1 MSATPS
7 TAGRDAR
14 SAAVN
19 ILSVAV
25 QASMPAYT
33 VLLTRMLG
41 AAGYGRY
48 EWSNKFVFFL
58 SVLTLFGMDQATNRF
73 VALAYGAEDHRGI
86 ARSVGTALRVVVVSG
101 ALVAAAVFALA
112 PWIAGLRHDPEHV
125 ALLRVLCTVPIFY
138 HVVTVF
144 ITATQAA
151 HVMRYG
157 FWTRGV
163 AQPLALFV
171 VTAAALWAGAGSLG
185 ACLAVLS
192 GMALTA
198 ALAAVFYGRMFD
210 LRATL
215 RAALRGPTDGAM
227 LRFAAPLVSAGV
239 LTSALGYADV
249 LILGFLG
256 VTEQDVGAYLACMIY
271 AQALSQVRSA
281 FDPGVQA
288 LIPLLLARGER
299 DALRASLARQTRW
312 AAALAAP
319 LFVLFA
325 GFGDVVLQVF
335 GNGFRR
341 GVVALA
347 LLSVGHLINAVA
359 LTPWLLPASGN
370 TRVTARLS
378 IVWGVLEI
386 AALAALVPRYGI
398 DGAAAAAALGLGG
411 LQISQSV
418 AAWKI
423 TGVHGYS
430 AALGATA
437 LAACASL
444 VVGRA
449 VLALAPGHLVVRF
462 GAAMLCAAAV
472 YVWLYLL
479 TAHPEDRATAREFVT
494 RLAARLRP
502 SGQPP
507 STSSGSS
514 KGGTT

>member
-1 MSATPS
+1 MSAPPS
-7 TAGRDAR
+7 SAGRDAR

-19 ILSVAV
+19 FLSVAA

-41 AAGYGRY
+41 DAGYGRY

-73 VALAYGAEDHRGI
+73 VALAHAQGDEGGI
-86 ARSVGTALRVVVVSG
+86 ARAVGTALRVVVVSG
-101 ALVAAAVFALA
+101 VVVAAAVFALA
-112 PWIAGLRHDPEHV
+112 PWVAGLRHDAQHV

-163 AQPLALFV
+163 AQPLALFL
-171 VTAAALWAGAGSLG
+171 VTAVALRAGAGSLG
-185 ACLAVLS
+185 ACLAVLA

-198 ALAAVFYGRMFD
+198 VLAAVFYGRMFD
-210 LRATL
+210 LGATL
-215 RAALRGPTDGAM
+215 KTALGGPTDGAM
-227 LRFAAPLVSAGV
+227 LRFATPLVSAGV
-239 LTSALGYADV
+239 LTSTLGYSDV

-256 VTEQDVGAYLACMIY
+256 VSERDVGAYLACMIY

-288 LIPLLLARGER
+288 LIPPLLERGEKE
-299 DALRASLARQTRW
+299 ALRESLVRQTRW
-312 AAALAAP
+312 SAAIAAP

-325 GFGDVVLQVF
+325 GFSDVVLQVF
-335 GNGFRR
+335 GKGFKR
-341 GVVALA
+341 GALA
-347 LLSVGHLINAVA
+347 LGFLSVGHLINAVA

-378 IVWGVLEI
+378 IVWGLAVI
-386 AALAALVPRYGI
+386 AALFVLVPRFGI
-398 DGAAAAAALGLGG
+398 HGAAVAAALGLGG
-411 LQISQSV
+411 LQISQSFF
-418 AAWKI
+418 AWKI

-430 AALGATA
+430 AALVKTA
-437 LAACASL
+437 LAAGGAF
-444 VVGRA
+444 VVGRV

-462 GAAMLCAAAV
+462 GVAMLCATIV
-472 YVWLYLL
+472 YLGLYLL
-479 TAHPEDRATAREFVT
+479 TAHPEDRATARQLVK
-494 RLAARLRP
+494 RLTERKSA
-502 SGQPP
+502 PP
-507 STSSGSS
+507 SEET
-514 KGGTT
+514 